1 MDTWHQHL
9 CGVRPCLNCAD
20 DTNYAHSN
28 CPMTRLI
35 RCSFWC
41 LTVTYSILPL
51 IWFYP
56 LVCLLMCTKSDA
68 RCFSQINNRQVKK
81 ERKKERKIVTWC
93 WILIPCGKKLNSVF
107 QQKKKKLN
115 SVTVHT
121 HRITC
126 IQQDWDV
133 SFLVL
138 PKKDNWVSV
147 QAVSVTQHYMRK
159 GGV

>member
-1 MDTWHQHL
+1 MKLTCLMWTH
-9 CGVRPCLNCAD
+9 GISIFVEFRPCLNCAD

-35 RCSFWC
+35 CCSFLC

-56 LVCLLMCTKSDA
+56 LVCLLMCTKSDV
-68 RCFSQINNRQVKK
+68 RCFSQINNIQVKK
-81 ERKKERKIVTWC
+81 ERKKERKIVTCC

-126 IQQDWDV
+126 I
-133 SFLVL
+133 SNRIEMFLFLFL
-138 PKKDNWVSV
+138 PKK
-147 QAVSVTQHYMRK
+147 R
-159 GGV
+159 